1 MFSVVSSHVQSLD
14 PTTNVM
20 QCNATMFLDV
30 VLNPTVR
37 RDLNLYSDLKAR
49 SKGTAYDLRSEL

>member
-1 MFSVVSSHVQSLD
+1 MQQMRQVFSK
-14 PTTNVM
+14 
-20 QCNATMFLDV
+20 MFLDV

-37 RDLNLYSDLKAR
+37 RDLNLYTDLKAR